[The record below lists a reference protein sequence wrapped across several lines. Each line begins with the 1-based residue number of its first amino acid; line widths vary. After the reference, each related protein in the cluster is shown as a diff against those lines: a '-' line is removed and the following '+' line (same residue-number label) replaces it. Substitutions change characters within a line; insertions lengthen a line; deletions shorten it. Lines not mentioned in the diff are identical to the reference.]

1 MDIACP
7 ECAAAYEIDEATIG
21 PSGRKVRCAACG
33 HVWRVSPAAAETAAP
48 PEPEALPEANA
59 TTDPAP
65 AEPASEEPAAE
76 TPPAL
81 PEPVEEQPP
90 PKTRWLKDPKKGGG
104 GPGAF
109 RKILN
114 WRTGAIAAAMILVA
128 GGIHQR
134 ERVVRH
140 LPQTARLFAA
150 VGLPVNL
157 RGIEIR
163 SVQSRVVEDSD
174 ETVLVVEG
182 ELVNVANRR
191 VDVPRLHFSLAGA
204 DGRQV
209 YVWSAQADRGV
220 LQPGETLVFRRR
232 LAAPPAEAKAVS
244 VRFLT
249 RSDIT
254 AGIK

>member
-1 MDIACP
+1 MP
-7 ECAAAYEIDEATIG
+7 ET
-21 PSGRKVRCAACG
+21 P
-33 HVWRVSPAAAETAAP
+33 AP
-48 PEPEALPEANA
+48 PKA
-59 TTDPAP
+59 
-65 AEPASEEPAAE
+65 
-76 TPPAL
+76 
-81 PEPVEEQPP
+81 
-90 PKTRWLKDPKKGGG
+90 RWLKDPKKGGG
-104 GPGAF
+104 RPAAW
-109 RKILN
+109 RRLLN
-114 WRTGAIAAAMILVA
+114 WRASAIAATILLVA
-128 GGIHQR
+128 GGLHQR

-140 LPQTARLFAA
+140 LPQTARLYA
-150 VGLPVNL
+150 VIGLPVNL

-163 SVQSRVVEDSD
+163 SVQSRVIEEAD
-174 ETVLVVEG
+174 EAVLVVEG
-182 ELVNVANRR
+182 ELVNVAGRR
-191 VDVPRLHFSLAGA
+191 VDVPRLHFTLAGP